1 MSRIDGTQKAVSL
14 VATISYLFLGIGYFF
29 VPLVIYAYYSGKDE
43 YIAYNAKKAWM
54 THLVFASCSFFVFL
68 LSMVVVGFVFVPFL
82 CILGLIWFV
91 NSLYSCYLIL
101 QGERAFYLFSTED
114 FHLLGGG

>member
-1 MSRIDGTQKAVSL
+1 MIFMSGIDGTQKAVSL
-14 VATISYLFLGIGYFF
+14 VATISYLFMGIGFFF
-29 VPLVIYAYYSGKDE
+29 VPFIIYAYYNGKDK

-54 THLVFASCSFFVFL
+54 THLVFAACSFFVFL

-82 CILGLIWFV
+82 GLLGLIWFV

-101 QGERAFYLFSTED
+101 QGERASYWLI
-114 FHLLGGG
+114 

>member
-1 MSRIDGTQKAVSL
+1 MENQKKGRILMSEINGTQKAVSL

-29 VPLVIYAYYSGKDE
+29 VPLAIYAYYSGKDE

-54 THLVFASCSFFVFL
+54 THLVFAACSFFVFL
-68 LSMVVVGFVFVPFL
+68 LSMVVVGFVLVPFIG
-82 CILGLIWFV
+82 ILGLIWFV

-101 QGERAFYLFSTED
+101 QGERASYWLI
-114 FHLLGGG
+114 